1 MTWFVLIFCLAA
13 SFLVSGTEAG
23 ILSLNRLR
31 LRHLARQKDRAAVQ
45 LQQLLERPAR
55 LLVTALVITSL
66 LNIVALVLLVNI
78 LVGWF
83 GWPGYFLTFVLGLPL
98 FLLVVELLPK
108 AIFRRVPYRELAS
121 LAVLLDIASM
131 VLTPAIYVGSLFAK
145 SVLGFQRPRE
155 IFVARE
161 DLKYITS
168 EVERMGMLS
177 SIERQMIHNVV
188 DFRSVKVSDVMISLS
203 KIVTVRPET
212 PMEQL
217 IELSR
222 RSGFDRY
229 PVVDSAGKI
238 VGLVN
243 VFEVLVDRE
252 SASTVRQ
259 YLRRILTV
267 RSDEQASIVLRRL
280 RASLSSVAAVVD
292 AEGRPIGIVSAEDLL
307 NPLVRVDR

>member
-121 LAVLLDIASM
+121 LAVLLDVASM
-131 VLTPAIYVGSLFAK
+131 VLTPVIYVGSLFAK
-145 SVLGFQRPRE
+145 SVLG
-155 IFVARE
+155 
-161 DLKYITS
+161 L
-168 EVERMGMLS
+168 
-177 SIERQMIHNVV
+177 
-188 DFRSVKVSDVMISLS
+188 
-203 KIVTVRPET
+203 
-212 PMEQL
+212 
-217 IELSR
+217 
-222 RSGFDRY
+222 
-229 PVVDSAGKI
+229 
-238 VGLVN
+238 
-243 VFEVLVDRE
+243 
-252 SASTVRQ
+252 
-259 YLRRILTV
+259 
-267 RSDEQASIVLRRL
+267 
-280 RASLSSVAAVVD
+280 
-292 AEGRPIGIVSAEDLL
+292 
-307 NPLVRVDR
+307 

>member
-55 LLVTALVITSL
+55 LLVTALVLTSL
-66 LNIVALVLLVNI
+66 LNIVALVLLVNT

-83 GWPGYFLTFVLGLPL
+83 GWAGYFLTFVLGLPL
-98 FLLVVELLPK
+98 FLLAVELLPK

-121 LAVLLDIASM
+121 LASLLDVASM
-131 VLTPAIYVGSLFAK
+131 VLTPVIYLGSLFAQ
-145 SVLGFQRPRE
+145 SVLGLQRPRE
-155 IFVARE
+155 MFVARE

-212 PMEQL
+212 PIEQL

-229 PVVDSAGKI
+229 PVLDSAGKI

-243 VFEVLVDRE
+243 LFEVLVDPD
-252 SASTVRQ
+252 SASTVRD

-280 RASLSSVAAVVD
+280 RASLSSLAAVVD
-292 AEGRPIGIVSAEDLL
+292 AEGHPTGIVSAEDLL

>member
-45 LQQLLERPAR
+45 LQQILERPAR
-55 LLVTALVITSL
+55 LLVTALVISSL
-66 LNIVALVLLVNI
+66 LNIVALVLLVNT

-83 GWPGYFLTFVLGLPL
+83 GWPGYFLTLVLGLPL
-98 FLLVVELLPK
+98 FLLAVELLPK

-121 LAVLLDIASM
+121 LAVLLDVASM
-131 VLTPAIYVGSLFAK
+131 ALTPIIYVGSLFAK
-145 SVLGFQRPRE
+145 SVLGLQRPRE

-203 KIVTVRPET
+203 KIVTVHPET
-212 PMEQL
+212 PIEQL

-252 SASTVRQ
+252 SASTVRH

-280 RASLSSVAAVVD
+280 RASLSSLAAVVD
-292 AEGRPIGIVSAEDLL
+292 AEGHPTGIVSAEDLL

>member
-66 LNIVALVLLVNI
+66 LNIVALALLVNT
-78 LVGWF
+78 LVGRF
-83 GWPGYFLTFVLGLPL
+83 GWAGYFLTFVLGLPL
-98 FLLVVELLPK
+98 FLLAVELLPK

-121 LAVLLDIASM
+121 LAVLLDVASM
-131 VLTPAIYVGSLFAK
+131 VLTPVIYVGSLFAK
-145 SVLGFQRPRE
+145 VVLGLQRPRE

-212 PMEQL
+212 PIEQL

-252 SASTVRQ
+252 SASTVRH

-280 RASLSSVAAVVD
+280 RASLSSLAAVVD
-292 AEGRPIGIVSAEDLL
+292 ADGQPTGIVSAEDLL